1 MLPHSRKVMML
12 VDFPRRRL
20 GSKTVRPRIASARL
34 ACAAAPMI
42 IAALALSASGET
54 VHVQFEG
61 GKLSLAARAATVAD
75 VLKAIADKTGV
86 RFVVDAEVKPGP
98 ITIDL
103 DAMPLERAIHNL
115 LTVIPQ
121 AAGHSMTYAR
131 DPRGEPLL
139 VQVTLF
145 GPGKTPAEGGATVYS
160 ASERLATPVVVATPD
175 LEAGKDKMIQAGV
188 ERQTAERVINLT
200 RDVQNLQ
207 VTPVPGSY
215 RPEDLSPASRE
226 QLQPLL
232 DRGVPVERAVQ
243 MLLLQ
248 ERYQQTLK
256 KLQSIQ
262 AGKTPVPRP
271 TPPAR

>member
-1 MLPHSRKVMML
+1 
-12 VDFPRRRL
+12 
-20 GSKTVRPRIASARL
+20 
-34 ACAAAPMI
+34 MI
-42 IAALALSASGET
+42 IAALALVASAET

-61 GKLSLAARAATVAD
+61 GKLSLAARAAPAAD

-86 RFVVDAEVKPGP
+86 RFVVDSEVKPGP
-98 ITIDL
+98 ITIDI
-103 DAMPLERAIHNL
+103 DAMPLERAIRNL
-115 LTVIPQ
+115 LTAIPQ
-121 AAGHSMTYAR
+121 AAGHTMTYAI

-145 GPGKTPAEGGATVYS
+145 GPGKAPPERGSTVYS
-160 ASERLATPVVVATPD
+160 ASAQVAAPVMVATPD
-175 LEAGKDKMIQAGV
+175 LEAGEDELIQAGV
-188 ERQTAERVINLT
+188 PPQTAERVINLN
-200 RDVQNLQ
+200 RDVQNLR

-232 DRGVPVERAVQ
+232 DRGVPMERAVQ

-248 ERYQQTLK
+248 ERYRQTLK
-256 KLQSIQ
+256 KLQSMP
-262 AGKTPVPRP
+262 AGTTSVPRS

>member
-1 MLPHSRKVMML
+1 MV
-12 VDFPRRRL
+12 RL
-20 GSKTVRPRIASARL
+20 RIASAR
-34 ACAAAPMI
+34 AASAAALMI
-42 IAALALSASGET
+42 IAALALAASAET
-54 VHVQFEG
+54 VHVQFQG
-61 GKLSLAARAATVAD
+61 GKLSLAARAAPAAD

-86 RFVVDAEVKPGP
+86 RFVVDSEVKPGP

-103 DAMPLERAIHNL
+103 DAMPLERAIRNL
-115 LTVIPQ
+115 LTAIPQ
-121 AAGHSMTYAR
+121 AAGHTMTYSS

-145 GPGKTPAEGGATVYS
+145 GPGKAPAERGSTVYS
-160 ASERLATPVVVATPD
+160 ASEQVAAPVMVATPD
-175 LEAGKDKMIQAGV
+175 LEAGKDEMIQAGV
-188 ERQTAERVINLT
+188 QPQTAERVINLT

-232 DRGVPVERAVQ
+232 DRGVPMERAVQ

-256 KLQSIQ
+256 KLQSMP
-262 AGKTPVPRP
+262 AGTTSVPRP
-271 TPPAR
+271 TPLAR